1 MKKRQRIIAEKAA
14 NNSSNCSHKRTHKFG
29 IRLSKTVEEA
39 LYIDKEHGNRKWPH
53 MKTHIIFDVKK
64 MSSYA
69 SVATRESVHIA
80 LPLAALH
87 DLQVTA
93 ANIIALTLAALNEL
107 QVTAADIQNAK
118 PYGISLERED
128 LDDIWT

>member
-1 MKKRQRIIAEKAA
+1 MKTLQLQ
-14 NNSSNCSHKRTHKFG
+14 SLT
-29 IRLSKTVEEA
+29 
-39 LYIDKEHGNRKWPH
+39 PH

-64 MSSYA
+64 INSYA
-69 SVATRESVHIA
+69 SVVTRASVNIIA
-80 LPLAALH
+80 LTLAALN

>member
-1 MKKRQRIIAEKAA
+1 L
-14 NNSSNCSHKRTHKFG
+14 T
-29 IRLSKTVEEA
+29 
-39 LYIDKEHGNRKWPH
+39 
-53 MKTHIIFDVKK
+53 
-64 MSSYA
+64 
-69 SVATRESVHIA
+69 
-80 LPLAALH
+80 LAALN

>member
-1 MKKRQRIIAEKAA
+1 
-14 NNSSNCSHKRTHKFG
+14 
-29 IRLSKTVEEA
+29 
-39 LYIDKEHGNRKWPH
+39 